1 MYTRRYIFYSGLD
14 MESALELGVAAGGWF
29 ACVNPMEER
38 EILDGLLE
46 NSFSSPN
53 CSEPRQEEST
63 LSHESFSTHGSKLS
77 PFTLPYSSV
86 GPFPEPRIPKEEE
99 IQPLEFSSRFEDDP
113 SGNIRNTSNLGTR
126 SLRNRCVLMRHS
138 IKSSAIHPQWIGQRR
153 QSVLPK
159 QFRLAQPL
167 QASLVL

>member
-1 MYTRRYIFYSGLD
+1 

-63 LSHESFSTHGSKLS
+63 LSHESFSTHGSELS
-77 PFTLPYSSV
+77 PFTSPYSSV
-86 GPFPEPRIPKEEE
+86 GLSPELRTPKEEE
-99 IQPLEFSSRFEDDP
+99 IQPSESLTDSRMIIQETLKIP
-113 SGNIRNTSNLGTR
+113 RIILGT
-126 SLRNRCVLMRHS
+126 
-138 IKSSAIHPQWIGQRR
+138 
-153 QSVLPK
+153 
-159 QFRLAQPL
+159 
-167 QASLVL
+167 